1 VCTGLCFIHWFSD
14 ATREGK
20 GEQSTLYASEGS
32 SARMASVR
40 THARTHA
47 RTHVRTRARNPFK
60 DENKSRRKDKQRG
73 RERERE
79 REIPR
84 SIFPRAHILFH
95 STRTLIWLAYAM
107 TTRERGTEDG
117 NRLSPSFASLANCF
131 VISLR
136 EFYFALHVIDTHRH
150 RDMRLPARDLRLG
163 GKERVE
169 FWWPII
175 PILFVQYRGPSSTTI
190 CQV

>member
-79 REIPR
+79 RDP
-84 SIFPRAHILFH
+84 SVYLPSSAHPLPFDKDFN
-95 STRTLIWLAYAM
+95 LARLRDDYE
-107 TTRERGTEDG
+107 RERGTEDG
-117 NRLSPSFASLANCF
+117 NRLSPPFASLANCF